1 MQLVG
6 EALGVA
12 DEAGGAGVL
21 ADADDDALAGGPG
34 AGDGVRLHVGEEL
47 GVDPLGGG
55 AQRELAQRGEVAGR
69 EVVRERAVG
78 GARDVDLAVLE
89 AADQVVRGD
98 VDHLDVVGALEDRVR
113 APSRA
118 PGCG

>member
-1 MQLVG
+1 MRSRSLLGELGAARGLDGDRGPGRVQPVG

-12 DEAGGAGVL
+12 DEAGGARVL
-21 ADADDDALAGGPG
+21 ADADEDALARRPG

-55 AQRELAQRGEVAGR
+55 AQRELAQRGEVAGG

-78 GARDVDLAVLE
+78 GARDVDLALLE
-89 AADQVVRGD
+89 AAGSGR
-98 VDHLDVVGALEDRVR
+98 R
-113 APSRA
+113 A
-118 PGCG
+118 